1 MPVARAVANGL
12 SYAIILPF
20 GTSEGCLAKLPR
32 GLSSYISSLEGHVM
46 DLYTTVLFE
55 AFEEATV
62 DPKVS
67 TEKVRDELLKVHG
80 RLKLYT
86 LVADHAPSCP
96 AIGYRLFYVA
106 KKDPSADDHRK
117 AESLVGER
125 WEWISSREGHKMI
138 SKVSS
143 DEELEATSVRYFPIV
158 EFWQERRRLARSAS
172 ELTDFAEK
180 LEVREAYMTKRR
192 IARDFVKWSVFQEE
206 RSAEVVVNAYLEN
219 SGNQNKV

>member
-1 MPVARAVANGL
+1 
-12 SYAIILPF
+12 
-20 GTSEGCLAKLPR
+20 
-32 GLSSYISSLEGHVM
+32 
-46 DLYTTVLFE
+46 
-55 AFEEATV
+55 
-62 DPKVS
+62 
-67 TEKVRDELLKVHG
+67 
-80 RLKLYT
+80 
-86 LVADHAPSCP
+86 
-96 AIGYRLFYVA
+96 LFYVA